1 MAPEHF
7 LHQRVAD
14 ELSQHPPFSECA
26 GELLLLLAEHTEVQ
40 YLHTDKVLFTQGDDL
55 HPFIYTVAKGGVELW
70 KAGEMVDRVDPG
82 EMLGLRTLFETG
94 TYKAEARTLAGKDAL
109 LYAIPKD
116 VADQFLL
123 QNPDTA
129 HFFQLD
135 WKGNRE
141 DFVPSGISL
150 RRLIKR
156 RIDHIDLP
164 ITQTRERLLTTEAL
178 SVAPETSL
186 LEVVRQMNESKSDAA
201 IIVDPLHHPL
211 GIITDKDIRR
221 SIASEDFS
229 RERPVEDFMSTPV
242 HTFQDALTY
251 AEAMSAMTEKRI
263 HHLIITAD
271 GTSKSALLGM
281 ISDHDVL
288 LEQALNPSVISKK
301 LERVR
306 SGKELERLNA
316 RIETLRSNYLRAD
329 ISMSYLMNLM
339 GQFYADL
346 FRASLSLAHRELGPA
361 PCAYTW
367 ISFGSLG
374 REEQVLRT
382 DQDHGLVY
390 AEEKHADYFAAL
402 ASSVSEQMKILG
414 FEEDHFGVSATSN
427 LWRGTPSQWHKRL
440 LSWVQQP
447 DEEALLRLSIVQDAR
462 AIAGDTQLALPAFNA
477 FYTKLAQQQNTL
489 VLLAKDALRN
499 PSPLN
504 FFKRFKLEE
513 GGLFDLKLRAIL
525 PFIDAAK
532 VLSAAAGKTHL
543 SSTKARLESA
553 KDGSNEELITSAQHA
568 YEILLQL
575 RLKFGQKGGDHGRYF
590 DPAQLDQLD
599 RQLLRN
605 VLKTLEALQAHLKLK
620 FKL

>member
-40 YLHTDKVLFTQGDDL
+40 YLPTDNILFTTGDVL
-55 HPFIYTVAKGGVELW
+55 HPFIYIVAKGGVELW
-70 KAGEMVDRVDPG
+70 KAEEMVDRVDPG

-94 TYKAEARTLAGKDAL
+94 TYKAEARTLPGKDAL

-116 VADQFLL
+116 VSDQFLL

-156 RIDHIDLP
+156 QVDPIALP
-164 ITQTRERLLTTEAL
+164 ITEARERLLTSEAL
-178 SVAPETSL
+178 SVRPEDPL
-186 LEVVRQMNESKSDAA
+186 LEVVREMNHAKADAA
-201 IIVDPLHHPL
+201 IVVGPEKEPL

-221 SIASEDFS
+221 SIAAEDFS
-229 RERPVEDFMSTPV
+229 REHPVQHFMSTPV
-242 HTFQDALTY
+242 HTFPDGLTY

-263 HHLIITAD
+263 HHLIITTD
-271 GTSKSALLGM
+271 GTSKSPLLGM

-306 SGKELERLNA
+306 SIKELERLNA

-329 ISMSYLMNLM
+329 ISMSYLMKLM

-346 FRASLSLAHRELGPA
+346 FRAALTLAHRDLGSP
-361 PCAYTW
+361 PCPFTW

-390 AEEKHADYFAAL
+390 AEEQHADYFAAM
-402 ASSVSEQMKILG
+402 ATQVSEHMKTLG
-414 FEEDHFGVSATSN
+414 FEEDHFGVSATSP
-427 LWRGTPSQWHKRL
+427 LWRGTPAQWQQRL
-440 LSWVQQP
+440 LSWVRQP

-462 AIAGDTQLALPAFNA
+462 AIAGDTHLAMPAFNA
-477 FYTKLAQQQNTL
+477 FYTELAQQQNTL
-489 VLLAKDALRN
+489 SLLAKDALRN

-513 GGLFDLKLRAIL
+513 DGLFDLKLRAIL
-525 PFIDAAK
+525 PFIDAA
-532 VLSAAAGKTHL
+532 GC
-543 SSTKARLESA
+543 
-553 KDGSNEELITSAQHA
+553 
-568 YEILLQL
+568 
-575 RLKFGQKGGDHGRYF
+575 
-590 DPAQLDQLD
+590 
-599 RQLLRN
+599 
-605 VLKTLEALQAHLKLK
+605 
-620 FKL
+620 